1 MNTEFDLKNWNKLKE
16 INFVAEKIKNIE
28 EFYQSIEHDITNP
41 RNSNKAYKK
50 LKTLGYQWHEKK

>member
-28 EFYQSIEHDITNP
+28 EFY
-41 RNSNKAYKK
+41 
-50 LKTLGYQWHEKK
+50 